1 MAAAMYSVYNFI
13 MNTEVTVCFQ
23 SEVVAETATQFARQH
38 SLAVKTIDSTSTPFI
53 LYYKEEFVEL
63 IDQQNNTAIHVNF
76 LSGSLAHRRQ
86 YGGGKGQAIAKAIG
100 LKQYKL
106 PIHVLD
112 ATAGLAKDAFVLACL
127 GCSITLIEKDPI
139 VAELVSNALIRAEKE
154 EKFKVIRK
162 QGFKLINTDAVE
174 FLKTTATRPDVIY
187 IDPMYPE
194 RKKSAAV
201 KKNMQILQKL
211 VSHSEDKT
219 KNETELLNQALIK
232 AKKRVVVKRPKGA
245 PCLTDKQPTMSIE
258 SKITRYDVYVL
269 T

>member
-1 MAAAMYSVYNFI
+1 MKDL
-13 MNTEVTVCFQ
+13 VTVCFE
-23 SEVVAETATQFARQH
+23 SENLAAVAISFAEKHALEVRSVET
-38 SLAVKTIDSTSTPFI
+38 VSTPFI
-53 LYYKEEFVEL
+53 LYYKEVFVEL
-63 IDQQNNTAIHVNF
+63 IDRQTNTAIHVDF
-76 LSGSLAHRRQ
+76 LAGTLAHRRQ

-106 PIHVLD
+106 PLNVLD

-127 GCSITLIEKDPI
+127 GCSLTLLEQNPV
-139 VAELVSNALIRAEKE
+139 VAELVKNALTRAENE
-154 EKFKVIRK
+154 AVFKTIRE
-162 QGFKLINTDAVE
+162 QGFKLIIADAVD
-174 FLKTTATRPDVIY
+174 FLKATTTQPDIIY
-187 IDPMYPE
+187 IDPMYPQ

-211 VSHSEDKT
+211 VSHGEDKIF
-219 KNETELLNQALIK
+219 NETELLNQALIT

-245 PCLTDKQPTMSIE
+245 PCLTDTQPTMSIE

>member
-1 MAAAMYSVYNFI
+1 MTNL
-13 MNTEVTVCFQ
+13 VTVCYQ
-23 SEVVAETATQFARQH
+23 SDHLAVVASQFARKH
-38 SLAVKTIDSTSTPFI
+38 SLPISSTDTVSTPFI
-53 LYYKEEFVEL
+53 LYYKEAFVEL
-63 IDQQNNTAIHVNF
+63 IDQQTNTAIHVDF
-76 LSGSLAHRRQ
+76 LSGALAHRRQ

-106 PIHVLD
+106 PLNVLD

-127 GCSITLIEKDPI
+127 GCSVTLIEQNPV
-139 VAELVSNALIRAEKE
+139 VAELVKNALIRAEQE
-154 EKFKVIRK
+154 DEFKTINE
-162 QGFKLINTDAVE
+162 QGFELIHTDAAE
-174 FLKTTATRPDVIY
+174 FLKTTPNRPDIIY
-187 IDPMYPE
+187 LDPMYPH

-211 VSHSEDKT
+211 LGHDT
-219 KNETELLNQALIK
+219 DNAALFELALQK

-245 PCLTDKQPTMSIE
+245 ATLTDKQPTMSIE

>member
-1 MAAAMYSVYNFI
+1 MKDL
-13 MNTEVTVCFQ
+13 VTVCFE
-23 SEVVAETATQFARQH
+23 SENLAAVAIPFAEKHALEVRSVET
-38 SLAVKTIDSTSTPFI
+38 VSTPFI
-53 LYYKEEFVEL
+53 LYYKEVFVEL
-63 IDQQNNTAIHVNF
+63 IDRQTNTAIHVDF
-76 LSGSLAHRRQ
+76 LAGTLAHRRQ

-106 PIHVLD
+106 PLNVLD

-127 GCSITLIEKDPI
+127 GCSLTLLEQNPV
-139 VAELVSNALIRAEKE
+139 VAELVKNALIRAENDEAFKTIKE
-154 EKFKVIRK
+154 
-162 QGFKLINTDAVE
+162 QGFELINADAVE
-174 FLKTTATRPDVIY
+174 FIKTITNPPDVIY

-211 VSHSEDKT
+211 VSHNTDKT
-219 KNETELLNQALIK
+219 IKETILLNQALII

-245 PCLTDKQPTMSIE
+245 PYLTDMQPSMSIE

>member
-1 MAAAMYSVYNFI
+1 MKDL
-13 MNTEVTVCFQ
+13 VTVCFE
-23 SEVVAETATQFARQH
+23 SENLAAVAIPFAEKHTLEVCSVET
-38 SLAVKTIDSTSTPFI
+38 VSTPFI
-53 LYYKEEFVEL
+53 LYYKEAFVEL
-63 IDQQNNTAIHVNF
+63 IDRQTNAAIHVDF
-76 LSGSLAHRRQ
+76 LAGTLAHRRQ

-106 PIHVLD
+106 PLKVLD

-127 GCSITLIEKDPI
+127 GCSLTLIEQNPV
-139 VAELVSNALIRAEKE
+139 VAELVKDALSRAENDEAFKTIKE
-154 EKFKVIRK
+154 L
-162 QGFKLINTDAVE
+162 GFELINSDAVE
-174 FLKTTATRPDVIY
+174 FLKTIPNPPDVIY

-211 VSHSEDKT
+211 VSHDKN
-219 KNETELLNQALIK
+219 KIINETELLNQALIT

-245 PCLTDKQPTMSIE
+245 PCLTDTQPSMSIE
-258 SKITRYDVYVL
+258 SKTTRYDVYVL

>member
-1 MAAAMYSVYNFI
+1 MKNL
-13 MNTEVTVCFQ
+13 VTVCFE
-23 SEVVAETATQFARQH
+23 SESLAPIAIQFAEKQ
-38 SLAVKTIDSTSTPFI
+38 SLKVGSTDNASTPFI
-53 LYYKEEFVEL
+53 LYYMEAFVEL
-63 IDQQNNTAIHVNF
+63 IDQQNSTAIHVDF

-106 PIHVLD
+106 PLSVLD

-127 GCSITLIEKDPI
+127 GCSMTLIEQNPV
-139 VAELVSNALIRAEKE
+139 VAELVKDALSRAENADEFKTLKE
-154 EKFKVIRK
+154 
-162 QGFKLINTDAVE
+162 QGFELINTDAVE
-174 FLKTTATRPDVIY
+174 FLKTTTTRPDIIY

-211 VSHSEDKT
+211 ISHSENKT
-219 KNETELLNQALIK
+219 INETQLLNQALMT

-245 PCLTDKQPTMSIE
+245 PSLTDTQPSMSIE

-269 T
+269 S